1 MVLSYRVTNQN
12 EKNEQRW
19 EPIIKKV
26 RRSEQMISIGID
38 VSKRKSTVAIIS
50 VMGEILQ
57 TPFDID
63 HSQNG
68 IQNLL
73 QLIKDYPK
81 EQVKFIME
89 ATGIYHL
96 GLVNEL
102 QKQGYFVHVAN
113 PLLIKKYFDAEI
125 RKGKTDRK
133 DALKLSR
140 YGTEKWWLLQEH
152 SKVDQIYQ
160 DLQFLSREYNSFM
173 ASKIKLKVQLSNLIE
188 RTFPGLEKILKG
200 HYFELLLDFYE
211 LYPCASMVREVS
223 EKKFLNQFIKM
234 AIKKGHRKGAQIA
247 QKVYR
252 LAHECV
258 TFEPSQK
265 VAALSVK
272 HCVSLLRSTEQA
284 TDSIITQMDE
294 LAKELP
300 EYEIVKKMKGVGD
313 KLAPRLI
320 AEIGDVR
327 RFKNSKSLIAYAGID
342 APPYQSGQFEGTN
355 RHISKRGSRSL
366 RKCGYEVMMAVKS
379 SKPKEDNAV
388 YEDMLKKEAEGKNK
402 KLVKIA
408 GLNKFLRIYYARV
421 IEVYR
426 A

>member
-1 MVLSYRVTNQN
+1 
-12 EKNEQRW
+12 
-19 EPIIKKV
+19 
-26 RRSEQMISIGID
+26 MISIGID
-38 VSKRKSTVAIIS
+38 VSKRKSTVAIIN

-57 TPFDID
+57 TPFDIE
-63 HSQNG
+63 HSQIG
-68 IQNLL
+68 L
-73 QLIKDYPK
+73 QKLWDLIKDYPK
-81 EQVKFIME
+81 DQVKFIME

-96 GLVNEL
+96 GLLNEL

-140 YGTEKWWLLQEH
+140 YGTEKWWLLKEH
-152 SKVDQIYQ
+152 SKTDQIYL
-160 DLQFLSREYNSFM
+160 DLQFLSREYNSFL
-173 ASKIKLKVQLSNLIE
+173 ATKVKLKVQLSNLIE

-211 LYPCASMVREVS
+211 LYPCASLVREMS
-223 EKKFLNQFIKM
+223 EKKFSTKFIKM
-234 AIKKGHRKGAQIA
+234 ATKKGHRKGAQIA
-247 QKVYR
+247 QSIYR

-258 TFEPSQK
+258 TFEPNDK

-272 HCVSLLRSTEQA
+272 HCVTLLRSTEEA
-284 TDSIITQMDE
+284 TTAIITQMNE
-294 LAKELP
+294 LAKKLP
-300 EYEIVKKMKGVGD
+300 EYEVVKKMKGVGD
-313 KLAPRLI
+313 KIAPRLI

-327 RFKNSKSLIAYAGID
+327 RFKNAKSLIAYAGID

-366 RKCGYEVMMAVKS
+366 RKCGYEVMMALKS

-388 YEDMLKKEAEGKNK
+388 YEYMLQKEAEGKNK

-408 GLNKFLRIYYARV
+408 GLNKFLRIYYPELFM
-421 IEVYR
+421 IIQTKLWID
-426 A
+426 

>member
-1 MVLSYRVTNQN
+1 
-12 EKNEQRW
+12 
-19 EPIIKKV
+19 
-26 RRSEQMISIGID
+26 MISIGID
-38 VSKRKSTVAIIS
+38 VSKRKSTVAIIN

-57 TPFDID
+57 TPFDIE
-63 HSQNG
+63 HSQIG
-68 IQNLL
+68 L
-73 QLIKDYPK
+73 QKLWDLIKDYPK
-81 EQVKFIME
+81 DQVKFIME

-96 GLVNEL
+96 GLLNEL

-140 YGTEKWWLLQEH
+140 YGTEKWWLLKEH
-152 SKVDQIYQ
+152 SKTDQIYL
-160 DLQFLSREYNSFM
+160 DLQFLSREYNSFL
-173 ASKIKLKVQLSNLIE
+173 ATKVKLKVQLSNLIE

-211 LYPCASMVREVS
+211 LYPCASLVREMS
-223 EKKFLNQFIKM
+223 EKKFSTKFIKM
-234 AIKKGHRKGAQIA
+234 AKKKGHRKGAQIA
-247 QKVYR
+247 QSIYR

-258 TFEPSQK
+258 TFEPNDK

-272 HCVSLLRSTEQA
+272 HCVTLLRSTEEA
-284 TDSIITQMDE
+284 TTAIITQMNE
-294 LAKELP
+294 LARKLP
-300 EYEIVKKMKGVGD
+300 EYEVVKKMKGVGD
-313 KLAPRLI
+313 KIAPRLI

-327 RFKNSKSLIAYAGID
+327 RFKNAKSLIAYAGID

-366 RKCGYEVMMAVKS
+366 RKCGYEVMMALKS

-388 YEDMLKKEAEGKNK
+388 YEYMLQKEAEGKNK

-421 IEVYR
+421 MELYQD
-426 A
+426 

>member
-1 MVLSYRVTNQN
+1 
-12 EKNEQRW
+12 
-19 EPIIKKV
+19 
-26 RRSEQMISIGID
+26 MISIGID
-38 VSKRKSTVAIIS
+38 VSKRKSTVAIIN

-57 TPFDID
+57 TPFDIE
-63 HSQNG
+63 HSQIG
-68 IQNLL
+68 L
-73 QLIKDYPK
+73 QKLWDLIKDYPK
-81 EQVKFIME
+81 DQVKFIME

-96 GLVNEL
+96 GLLNEL

-140 YGTEKWWLLQEH
+140 YGTEKWWLSKEH
-152 SKVDQIYQ
+152 SKTDQIYL
-160 DLQFLSREYNSFM
+160 DLQFLSREYNSFL
-173 ASKIKLKVQLSNLIE
+173 ATKVKLKVQLSNLIE

-211 LYPCASMVREVS
+211 LYPCASLVREMS
-223 EKKFLNQFIKM
+223 EKKFSTKFIKM
-234 AIKKGHRKGAQIA
+234 ATKKGHRKGAQIA
-247 QKVYR
+247 QSIYR

-258 TFEPSQK
+258 TFEPNDK

-272 HCVSLLRSTEQA
+272 HCVTLLRSTEEA
-284 TDSIITQMDE
+284 TTAIITQMNE
-294 LAKELP
+294 LAKKLP
-300 EYEIVKKMKGVGD
+300 EYEVVKKMKGVGD
-313 KLAPRLI
+313 KIAPRLI

-327 RFKNSKSLIAYAGID
+327 RFKNAKSLIAYAGIN

-366 RKCGYEVMMAVKS
+366 RKCGYEVMMALKS

-388 YEDMLKKEAEGKNK
+388 YEYMLQKEAEGKNK

-421 IEVYR
+421 MELYQD
-426 A
+426 

>member
-1 MVLSYRVTNQN
+1 
-12 EKNEQRW
+12 
-19 EPIIKKV
+19 
-26 RRSEQMISIGID
+26 MISIGID
-38 VSKRKSTVAIIS
+38 VSKRKSTVAIIN

-57 TPFDID
+57 TPFDIE
-63 HSQNG
+63 HSQIG
-68 IQNLL
+68 L
-73 QLIKDYPK
+73 QKLWDLIKDYPK
-81 EQVKFIME
+81 DQVKFIME

-96 GLVNEL
+96 GLLNEL

-140 YGTEKWWLLQEH
+140 YGTEKWWLLKEH
-152 SKVDQIYQ
+152 SKTDQIYL
-160 DLQFLSREYNSFM
+160 DLHFLSREYNSFL
-173 ASKIKLKVQLSNLIE
+173 ATKVKLKVQLSNLIE

-211 LYPCASMVREVS
+211 LYPCASLVREVS
-223 EKKFLNQFIKM
+223 EKKFSTKFIKM
-234 AIKKGHRKGAQIA
+234 ATKKGHRKGAQIA
-247 QKVYR
+247 QSIYR

-258 TFEPSQK
+258 TFEPNDK

-272 HCVSLLRSTEQA
+272 HCVTLLRSTEEA
-284 TDSIITQMDE
+284 TTAIITQMNE
-294 LAKELP
+294 LAKKLP
-300 EYEIVKKMKGVGD
+300 EYEVVKKMKGVGD
-313 KLAPRLI
+313 KIAPRLI

-327 RFKNSKSLIAYAGID
+327 RFKNAKSLIAYAGID

-366 RKCGYEVMMAVKS
+366 RKCGYEVMMALKS

-388 YEDMLKKEAEGKNK
+388 YEYMLQKEAEGKNK

-421 IEVYR
+421 MELYQD
-426 A
+426 

>member
-1 MVLSYRVTNQN
+1 
-12 EKNEQRW
+12 
-19 EPIIKKV
+19 
-26 RRSEQMISIGID
+26 MISIGID

-152 SKVDQIYQ
+152 SKADQIYQ

-200 HYFELLLDFYE
+200 HYFGLLLDFYE

-247 QKVYR
+247 QRVYR

-355 RHISKRGSRSL
+355 RHISKRGSKSL

-388 YEDMLKKEAEGKNK
+388 YEYMLKKEAEGKNK

-408 GLNKFLRIYYARV
+408 GFNKFLRIYYARV
-421 IEVYR
+421 MEVYQ

>member
-1 MVLSYRVTNQN
+1 
-12 EKNEQRW
+12 
-19 EPIIKKV
+19 
-26 RRSEQMISIGID
+26 MISIGID
-38 VSKRKSTVAIIS
+38 VYKRKSTVAIIN

-57 TPFDID
+57 TPFDIE
-63 HSQNG
+63 HSQIG
-68 IQNLL
+68 L
-73 QLIKDYPK
+73 QKLWDLIKDYPK
-81 EQVKFIME
+81 DQVKFIME

-96 GLVNEL
+96 GLLNEL

-140 YGTEKWWLLQEH
+140 YGTEKWWLLKEH
-152 SKVDQIYQ
+152 SKTDQIYL
-160 DLQFLSREYNSFM
+160 DLQFLSREYNSFL
-173 ASKIKLKVQLSNLIE
+173 ATKVKLKVQLSNLIE

-211 LYPCASMVREVS
+211 LYPCASLVREMS
-223 EKKFLNQFIKM
+223 EKKFSTKFIKM
-234 AIKKGHRKGAQIA
+234 ATKKGHRKGAQIA
-247 QKVYR
+247 QSIYR

-258 TFEPSQK
+258 TFEPNDK

-272 HCVSLLRSTEQA
+272 HCVTLLRSTEEA
-284 TDSIITQMDE
+284 TTAIITQMHE
-294 LAKELP
+294 LAKKLP
-300 EYEIVKKMKGVGD
+300 EYEVVKKMKGVGD
-313 KLAPRLI
+313 KIAPRLI

-327 RFKNSKSLIAYAGID
+327 RFKNAKSLIAYAGID

-366 RKCGYEVMMAVKS
+366 RKCGYEVMMALKS

-388 YEDMLKKEAEGKNK
+388 YEYMLQKEAEGKNK

-421 IEVYR
+421 MELYQD
-426 A
+426 

>member
-1 MVLSYRVTNQN
+1 
-12 EKNEQRW
+12 
-19 EPIIKKV
+19 
-26 RRSEQMISIGID
+26 MISIGID
-38 VSKRKSTVAIIS
+38 VSKRKSTVAIIN
-50 VMGEILQ
+50 VMGEILH

-73 QLIKDYPK
+73 HLIKDYPK
-81 EQVKFIME
+81 EQVRFIME

-113 PLLIKKYFDAEI
+113 PLVIKKYFDAEI

-152 SKVDQIYQ
+152 SKADQIYQ

-173 ASKIKLKVQLSNLIE
+173 ANKIKLKVQLSNLIE
-188 RTFPGLEKILKG
+188 RSFPGLEKILKG
-200 HYFELLLDFYE
+200 HYFGLLLDFYE
-211 LYPCASMVREVS
+211 LYPCASVVREVS
-223 EKKFLNQFIKM
+223 EKRFLNQFIRM

-258 TFEPSQK
+258 TFEPSHK

-300 EYEIVKKMKGVGD
+300 EYEIVKRMKGVGD

-366 RKCGYEVMMAVKS
+366 RKCGYEVMMAIKS

-388 YEDMLKKEAEGKNK
+388 YEYMLKKEAEGKNK

-408 GLNKFLRIYYARV
+408 GINKFLRIYYARV
-421 IEVYR
+421 MEVYQ

>member
-1 MVLSYRVTNQN
+1 
-12 EKNEQRW
+12 
-19 EPIIKKV
+19 
-26 RRSEQMISIGID
+26 MISIGID
-38 VSKRKSTVAIIS
+38 VSKRKSTVAIIN

-57 TPFDID
+57 TPFDIE
-63 HSQNG
+63 HSQIG
-68 IQNLL
+68 L
-73 QLIKDYPK
+73 QKLWDLIKDYPK
-81 EQVKFIME
+81 DQVKFIME

-96 GLVNEL
+96 GLLNEL

-140 YGTEKWWLLQEH
+140 YGTEKWWLLKEH
-152 SKVDQIYQ
+152 SKTDQIYL
-160 DLQFLSREYNSFM
+160 DLQFLSREYNSFL
-173 ASKIKLKVQLSNLIE
+173 ATKVKLKVQLSNLIE

-211 LYPCASMVREVS
+211 LYPCASLVREMS
-223 EKKFLNQFIKM
+223 EKKFSTKFIKM
-234 AIKKGHRKGAQIA
+234 ATKKGHRKGAQIA
-247 QKVYR
+247 QSIYR

-258 TFEPSQK
+258 TFEPNDK

-272 HCVSLLRSTEQA
+272 HCVTLLRSTEEA
-284 TDSIITQMDE
+284 TTAIITQMNE
-294 LAKELP
+294 LAKKLP
-300 EYEIVKKMKGVGD
+300 EYEVVKKMKGVGD
-313 KLAPRLI
+313 KIAPRVI

-327 RFKNSKSLIAYAGID
+327 RFKNAKSLIAYAGID

-366 RKCGYEVMMAVKS
+366 RKCGYEVMMALKS

-388 YEDMLKKEAEGKNK
+388 YEYMLQKEAEGKNK

-421 IEVYR
+421 MELYQD
-426 A
+426 

>member
-1 MVLSYRVTNQN
+1 
-12 EKNEQRW
+12 
-19 EPIIKKV
+19 
-26 RRSEQMISIGID
+26 MISIGID
-38 VSKRKSTVAIIS
+38 VSKRKSTVAMMN

-57 TPFDID
+57 LPFEVE

-68 IQNLL
+68 VKELL
-73 QLIKDYPK
+73 DLIKDYRK
-81 EQVKFIME
+81 DQVRFIME
-89 ATGIYHL
+89 ATGIYHV
-96 GLVNEL
+96 GLLNEL

-140 YGTEKWWLLQEH
+140 YGTEKWWILQEH
-152 SKVDQIYQ
+152 SKADRTYQ
-160 DLQFLSREYNSFM
+160 DLQFLSREYNSLM
-173 ASKIKLKVQLSNLIE
+173 ATKIKLKVQLSNLIE

-200 HYFELLLDFYE
+200 HYFGLLLDVYE
-211 LYPCASMVREVS
+211 LYPCASLVREVS
-223 EKKFLNQFIKM
+223 EKKFSTKFIKL
-234 AIKKGHRKGAQIA
+234 ATKKGHHKGAQLA

-258 TFEPSQK
+258 TFEPSQE

-272 HCVSLLRSTEQA
+272 HCVSLLRSIEQA
-284 TDSIITQMDE
+284 TKAIITQMDD

-300 EYEIVKKMKGVGD
+300 EYEVVKKMKGVGD

-327 RFKNSKSLIAYAGID
+327 RFKDSKSLIAYAGID

-355 RHISKRGSRSL
+355 RHISKRGSKSL
-366 RKCGYEVMMAVKS
+366 RKCGYEVMMALKS

-388 YEDMLKKEAEGKNK
+388 YEYMLKKEAEGKNK

-408 GLNKFLRIYYARV
+408 GLNKFLRMYYARV
-421 IEVYR
+421 MEVYQN
-426 A
+426 

>member
-1 MVLSYRVTNQN
+1 
-12 EKNEQRW
+12 
-19 EPIIKKV
+19 
-26 RRSEQMISIGID
+26 MISIGID
-38 VSKRKSTVAIIS
+38 VSKRKSTVAIIN
-50 VMGEILQ
+50 VMGEILH

-73 QLIKDYPK
+73 HLIKDYPK
-81 EQVKFIME
+81 EQVRFIME

-152 SKVDQIYQ
+152 SKADQIYQ

-173 ASKIKLKVQLSNLIE
+173 ANKIKLKVQLSNLIE
-188 RTFPGLEKILKG
+188 RSFPGLEKILKG
-200 HYFELLLDFYE
+200 HYFGLLLDFYE
-211 LYPCASMVREVS
+211 LYPCASVVREVS
-223 EKKFLNQFIKM
+223 EKRFLNQFIRM

-258 TFEPSQK
+258 TFEPSHK

-300 EYEIVKKMKGVGD
+300 EYEIVKRMKGVGD
-313 KLAPRLI
+313 KLAPRLV

-366 RKCGYEVMMAVKS
+366 RKCGYEVMMAIKS

-388 YEDMLKKEAEGKNK
+388 YEYMLKKEAEGKNK

-421 IEVYR
+421 MEVY
-426 A
+426 

>member
-1 MVLSYRVTNQN
+1 
-12 EKNEQRW
+12 
-19 EPIIKKV
+19 
-26 RRSEQMISIGID
+26 MISIGID
-38 VSKRKSTVAIIS
+38 VSKRKSTVAIIN

-57 TPFDID
+57 TPFDIE
-63 HSQNG
+63 HSQIG
-68 IQNLL
+68 L
-73 QLIKDYPK
+73 QKLWDLIKDYPK
-81 EQVKFIME
+81 DQVKFIME

-96 GLVNEL
+96 GLLNEL

-140 YGTEKWWLLQEH
+140 YGTEKWWLLKEH
-152 SKVDQIYQ
+152 SKTDQIYL
-160 DLQFLSREYNSFM
+160 DLQFLSREYNSFL
-173 ASKIKLKVQLSNLIE
+173 ATKVKLKVQLSNLIE

-211 LYPCASMVREVS
+211 LYPCASLVREMS
-223 EKKFLNQFIKM
+223 EKKFSTKFIKM
-234 AIKKGHRKGAQIA
+234 ATKKGHRKGAQIA
-247 QKVYR
+247 QSIYR

-258 TFEPSQK
+258 TFEPNDK

-272 HCVSLLRSTEQA
+272 HCVTLLRSTEEA
-284 TDSIITQMDE
+284 TTAIITQMNE
-294 LAKELP
+294 LARKLP
-300 EYEIVKKMKGVGD
+300 EYEVVKKMKGVGD
-313 KLAPRLI
+313 KIAPRLI

-327 RFKNSKSLIAYAGID
+327 RFKNAKSLIAYAGID

-366 RKCGYEVMMAVKS
+366 RKCGYEVMMALKS

-388 YEDMLKKEAEGKNK
+388 YEYMLQKEAEGKNK

-421 IEVYR
+421 MELYQD
-426 A
+426 

>member
-1 MVLSYRVTNQN
+1 
-12 EKNEQRW
+12 
-19 EPIIKKV
+19 
-26 RRSEQMISIGID
+26 MISIGID
-38 VSKRKSTVAIIS
+38 VSKRKSTVAIIN

-57 TPFDID
+57 TPFDIE
-63 HSQNG
+63 HNQSGLNELFG
-68 IQNLL
+68 
-73 QLIKDYPK
+73 LIKDYPK
-81 EQVKFIME
+81 DQVRFIME

-96 GLVNEL
+96 GLLKEI

-140 YGTEKWWLLQEH
+140 YGTEKWWRLQEH
-152 SKVDQIYQ
+152 SKTDQVYL
-160 DLQFLSREYNSFM
+160 DLQFLSREYNSFL
-173 ASKIKLKVQLSNLIE
+173 ATKIKLKVQLSNLIE

-200 HYFELLLDFYE
+200 HYWALLLDFYE
-211 LYPCASMVREVS
+211 RYPCATLVREMS
-223 EKKFLNQFIKM
+223 EKQFSTKFIKM
-234 AIKKGHRKGAQIA
+234 ATKKGHRKGAQIA
-247 QKVYR
+247 HSIYQ
-252 LAHECV
+252 LANTCV
-258 TFEPSQK
+258 TFEPNHQ
-265 VAALSVK
+265 VVALSVK
-272 HCVSLLRSTEQA
+272 HCVTLLRATEEA
-284 TDSIITQMDE
+284 TIDIITQMNE

-300 EYEIVKKMKGVGD
+300 EYEVVKNMKGVGD

-327 RFKNSKSLIAYAGID
+327 RFKGSKSLIAYAGID

-355 RHISKRGSRSL
+355 RHISKRGSKSL
-366 RKCGYEVMMAVKS
+366 RKCGYEVMMALKS

-388 YEDMLKKEAEGKNK
+388 YEYMVKKEVEGKNK

-421 IEVYR
+421 MEVYQS
-426 A
+426 

>member
-1 MVLSYRVTNQN
+1 
-12 EKNEQRW
+12 
-19 EPIIKKV
+19 
-26 RRSEQMISIGID
+26 MISIGID
-38 VSKRKSTVAIIS
+38 VSKRKSTVAIIN

-57 TPFDID
+57 TPFDIE
-63 HSQNG
+63 HSQIG
-68 IQNLL
+68 L
-73 QLIKDYPK
+73 QKLWDLIKDYPK
-81 EQVKFIME
+81 DQVKFIME

-96 GLVNEL
+96 GLLNEL

-140 YGTEKWWLLQEH
+140 YGTEKWWLLKEH
-152 SKVDQIYQ
+152 SKTDQIYL
-160 DLQFLSREYNSFM
+160 DLQFLSREYNSFL
-173 ASKIKLKVQLSNLIE
+173 ATKVKLKVQLSNLIE

-211 LYPCASMVREVS
+211 LYPCASLVREMS
-223 EKKFLNQFIKM
+223 EKKFSTKFIKM
-234 AIKKGHRKGAQIA
+234 ATKKGHRKGAQIA
-247 QKVYR
+247 QSIYR
-252 LAHECV
+252 LAHERV
-258 TFEPSQK
+258 TFEPNDK

-272 HCVSLLRSTEQA
+272 HCVTLLRSTEEA
-284 TDSIITQMDE
+284 TTAIITQMNE
-294 LAKELP
+294 LAKKLP
-300 EYEIVKKMKGVGD
+300 EYEVVKKMKGVGD
-313 KLAPRLI
+313 KIAPRLI

-327 RFKNSKSLIAYAGID
+327 RFKNAKSLIAYAGID

-366 RKCGYEVMMAVKS
+366 RKCGYEVMMALKS

-388 YEDMLKKEAEGKNK
+388 YEYMLQKEAEGKNK

-421 IEVYR
+421 MELYQD
-426 A
+426 

>member
-1 MVLSYRVTNQN
+1 
-12 EKNEQRW
+12 
-19 EPIIKKV
+19 
-26 RRSEQMISIGID
+26 MISIGID
-38 VSKRKSTVAIIS
+38 VSKRKSTVAIIN

-57 TPFDID
+57 TPFDIE
-63 HSQNG
+63 HSQIG
-68 IQNLL
+68 L
-73 QLIKDYPK
+73 QKLWDLIKDYPK
-81 EQVKFIME
+81 DQVKFIME

-96 GLVNEL
+96 GLLNEL

-140 YGTEKWWLLQEH
+140 YGTEKWWLLKEH
-152 SKVDQIYQ
+152 SKTDQIYL
-160 DLQFLSREYNSFM
+160 DLQFLSREYNSFL
-173 ASKIKLKVQLSNLIE
+173 ATKVKLKVQLSNLIE

-211 LYPCASMVREVS
+211 LYPCASLVREMS
-223 EKKFLNQFIKM
+223 EKKFSTKFIKM
-234 AIKKGHRKGAQIA
+234 ATKKGHRKGAQIA
-247 QKVYR
+247 QSIYR

-258 TFEPSQK
+258 TFEPNDK

-272 HCVSLLRSTEQA
+272 HCVTLLRSTEEA
-284 TDSIITQMDE
+284 TTAIITQMNE
-294 LAKELP
+294 LAKKLP
-300 EYEIVKKMKGVGD
+300 EYEVVKKMKGVGD
-313 KLAPRLI
+313 KIAPRLI

-327 RFKNSKSLIAYAGID
+327 RFKNAKSLIAYAGID

-366 RKCGYEVMMAVKS
+366 RKCGYEVMMALKS

-388 YEDMLKKEAEGKNK
+388 YEYMLQKEAEGKNK

-421 IEVYR
+421 MELYQD
-426 A
+426 

>member
-1 MVLSYRVTNQN
+1 
-12 EKNEQRW
+12 
-19 EPIIKKV
+19 
-26 RRSEQMISIGID
+26 MISIGID
-38 VSKRKSTVAIIS
+38 VSKRKSTVAIIN

-57 TPFDID
+57 TPFDIE
-63 HSQNG
+63 HSQIG
-68 IQNLL
+68 L
-73 QLIKDYPK
+73 QKLWDLIKDYPK
-81 EQVKFIME
+81 DQVKFIME

-96 GLVNEL
+96 GLLNEL

-140 YGTEKWWLLQEH
+140 YGTEKWWLLKEH
-152 SKVDQIYQ
+152 SKTDQIYL
-160 DLQFLSREYNSFM
+160 DLQFLSREYNSFL
-173 ASKIKLKVQLSNLIE
+173 ATKVKLKVQLSNLIE

-211 LYPCASMVREVS
+211 LYPCASLVREMS
-223 EKKFLNQFIKM
+223 EKKFSTKFIKM
-234 AIKKGHRKGAQIA
+234 ATKKGHRKGAQIA
-247 QKVYR
+247 QSIYR
-252 LAHECV
+252 LDHECV
-258 TFEPSQK
+258 TFEPNDK

-272 HCVSLLRSTEQA
+272 HCVTLLRSTEEA
-284 TDSIITQMDE
+284 TTAIITQMNE
-294 LAKELP
+294 LAKKLP
-300 EYEIVKKMKGVGD
+300 EYEVVKKMKGVGD
-313 KLAPRLI
+313 KIAPRLI

-327 RFKNSKSLIAYAGID
+327 RFKNAKSLIAYAGID

-366 RKCGYEVMMAVKS
+366 RKCGYEVMMALKS

-388 YEDMLKKEAEGKNK
+388 YEYMLQKEAEGKNK

-421 IEVYR
+421 MELYQD
-426 A
+426 

>member
-1 MVLSYRVTNQN
+1 
-12 EKNEQRW
+12 
-19 EPIIKKV
+19 
-26 RRSEQMISIGID
+26 MISIGID
-38 VSKRKSTVAIIS
+38 VSKRKSTVAIIN
-50 VMGEILQ
+50 VMGEILH

-63 HSQNG
+63 PSQNG

-73 QLIKDYPK
+73 HLIKDYPK
-81 EQVKFIME
+81 EQVRFIME

-152 SKVDQIYQ
+152 SKADQIYQ

-173 ASKIKLKVQLSNLIE
+173 ANKIKLKVQLSNLIE
-188 RTFPGLEKILKG
+188 RSFPGLEKILKG
-200 HYFELLLDFYE
+200 HYFGLLLDFYE
-211 LYPCASMVREVS
+211 LYPCASVVREVS
-223 EKKFLNQFIKM
+223 EKRFLNQFIRM

-258 TFEPSQK
+258 TFEPSHK
-265 VAALSVK
+265 VAGLSVK

-300 EYEIVKKMKGVGD
+300 EYEIVKRMKGVGD

-366 RKCGYEVMMAVKS
+366 RKCGYEVMMAIKS
-379 SKPKEDNAV
+379 SKPKEDNVV
-388 YEDMLKKEAEGKNK
+388 YEYMLKKS
-402 KLVKIA
+402 
-408 GLNKFLRIYYARV
+408 RR
-421 IEVYR
+421 
-426 A
+426 

>member
-1 MVLSYRVTNQN
+1 
-12 EKNEQRW
+12 
-19 EPIIKKV
+19 
-26 RRSEQMISIGID
+26 MISIGID

-294 LAKELP
+294 LTKELP
-300 EYEIVKKMKGVGD
+300 EYEIIKKMKGVGD

-355 RHISKRGSRSL
+355 RHISKRGSKSL